1 MMRGIWATIVS
12 LIIIAILIILFIIV
26 GEKLIERIVMGG

>member
-12 LIIIAILIILFIIV
+12 LIIIAILLVLFIIV
-26 GEKLIERIVMGG
+26 GGKLIERIVIGG